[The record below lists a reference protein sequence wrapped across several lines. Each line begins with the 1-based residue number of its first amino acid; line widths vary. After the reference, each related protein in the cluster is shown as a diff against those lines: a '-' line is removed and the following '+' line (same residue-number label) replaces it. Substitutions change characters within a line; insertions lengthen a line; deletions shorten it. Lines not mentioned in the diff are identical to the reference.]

1 MPELQRGRYEF
12 KAAPGRRKVTVVGA
26 GNVGATC
33 ALELARRD
41 YADVC
46 LVDIIPQLPQGKAL
60 DMNQAGSVLGLEPNI
75 VGTNGYDET
84 EGSDIVVI
92 TAGKPRS
99 PGMSRD
105 DLVTTN
111 ETIVGS
117 VTREVVKRSRE
128 AILVV
133 VSNPLDA
140 MCHVAKATSRFKRN
154 RVVGMAGILDTAR
167 FSAFIAWETGC
178 SVKDVTA
185 MVLGG
190 HGDQMVPVVSA
201 TSVGGVPLDQLVPR
215 ARINKMVERTRKG
228 GGEIVNLLGTSAW
241 YAPGAAAAQMVDAI
255 MLDEKRVLPCTAYL
269 EGEYGIR
276 GLYMGVPVKLG
287 AGGVEEIVRLK
298 LTDAEKKMFRESAA
312 AVREVVGVLKRK

>member
-1 MPELQRGRYEF
+1 M
-12 KAAPGRRKVTVVGA
+12 RRKVTVVGA

-41 YADVC
+41 YADVV
-46 LVDIIPQLPQGKAL
+46 LVDIIPNFPQGKAL
-60 DMNQAGSVLGLEPNI
+60 DMNQAGSVLGFEPNVI
-75 VGTNGYDET
+75 GTNGYEET
-84 EGSDIVVI
+84 ADSEVVVI

-111 ETIVGS
+111 EAIVGA
-117 VTREVVKRSRE
+117 VTKEVVKHSPKCT
-128 AILVV
+128 IVV

-140 MCHVAKATSRFKRN
+140 MCHVAKAVSRFPTR

-167 FSAFIAWETGC
+167 FSAFIAWETGT

-201 TSVGGVPLDQLVPR
+201 TSVGGVPLRKLV
-215 ARINKMVERTRKG
+215 ADDRIAAMVERTAKG
-228 GGEIVNLLGTSAW
+228 GGELVNLIGTSAW
-241 YAPGAAAAQMVDAI
+241 YAPGAAVAQMVDSI

-269 EGEYGIR
+269 EGEYGID

-287 AGGVEEIVRLK
+287 PGGIEQIVELDLDDGER
-298 LTDAEKKMFRESAA
+298 DALQRSAA
-312 AVREVVGVLKRK
+312 AVREVVGVLTT